1 MAPCSPQRAV
11 LAPSPALPFPTV
23 PIPVLAQAP
32 AEQGHHFSPQR
43 WILSAAKC
51 LFCQHVPNPQPKADE
66 NTMGGRMGMSC
77 PLRQSPG
84 GDSHSPNGGEQGS
97 STSVLVLGYPVPG
110 RAGERLSTEQG
121 WPPAAAWPCHKPEQD
136 PKIHGGGAEN
146 ILALQGLPGLS
157 DQSWLLFPS
166 KCSQRVQATHSSVP
180 TPA

>member
-32 AEQGHHFSPQR
+32 AEQGHHFSPQQ

-84 GDSHSPNGGEQGS
+84 GDSHSPNGGGTGILHQCSGAGVSCSRQGRGKALHGAGTAS
-97 STSVLVLGYPVPG
+97 SCSLALPQT
-110 RAGERLSTEQG
+110 RAGS
-121 WPPAAAWPCHKPEQD
+121 QD
-136 PKIHGGGAEN
+136 PRRRCRKY
-146 ILALQGLPGLS
+146 P
-157 DQSWLLFPS
+157 
-166 KCSQRVQATHSSVP
+166 CSAGTARPQ
-180 TPA
+180 